1 VSKTVQDVVQDDVL
15 VMVEAS
21 DGVSQ
26 DALSA
31 VDGRWS
37 TSWSSRLAGRAG
49 PVRPER
55 LLAALTQRVLSPRSR
70 AWPPGR
76 VTPPCGSTTVGVR
89 SLGMLPIWRPP
100 GR

>member
-31 VDGRWS
+31 VDGR
-37 TSWSSRLAGRAG
+37 
-49 PVRPER
+49 
-55 LLAALTQRVLSPRSR
+55 
-70 AWPPGR
+70 
-76 VTPPCGSTTVGVR
+76 
-89 SLGMLPIWRPP
+89 
-100 GR
+100 